1 MEQKKSGAVEPHA
14 VIGTLLATMRLHRK
28 RTERFVRES
37 GLHPTQHRLLMY
49 LARREEPCLQKEL
62 AEQFELTPA
71 AVAQILD
78 KLEGEGYVT
87 RAHTDEDCRCKRITL
102 TQRGWDTA
110 EKSRV
115 AFREIDARV
124 CRGVDEQ
131 EMETFCRVLLRMQ
144 ENLQGEP
151 EGKEQLL

>member
-1 MEQKKSGAVEPHA
+1 MEQMNRAAIEPHT

-37 GLHPTQHRLLMY
+37 GLHPTQHRMLMY
-49 LARREEPCLQKEL
+49 LARRREPCLQKEL
-62 AEQFELTPA
+62 AEHFELTPA

-87 RAHTDEDCRCKRITL
+87 REHSDEDCRCKRIAL
-102 TQRGWDTA
+102 TEQGWDTA
-110 EKSRV
+110 EKSWI

-124 CRGVDEQ
+124 FRGIDSGEI
-131 EMETFCRVLLRMQ
+131 ETFCRVLLRMQ
-144 ENLQGEP
+144 ENLQAEP
-151 EGKEQLL
+151 EGKEQE

>member
-1 MEQKKSGAVEPHA
+1 MDRIKGSPIEPHT
-14 VIGTLLATMRLHRK
+14 VIGTLLVTMRLHRK

-49 LARREEPCLQKEL
+49 LARREEPCRQKEL
-62 AEQFELTPA
+62 AEHFELTPA

-87 RAHTDEDCRCKRITL
+87 REHTDEDCRCKRITL
-102 TQRGWDTA
+102 TKKGWDTA
-110 EKSRV
+110 EKSRI

-124 CRGVDEQ
+124 CRGVDYRD
-131 EMETFCRVLLRMQ
+131 METFCRVLVQMQ
-144 ENLQGEP
+144 ENLQSES
-151 EGKEQLL
+151 EGKEKQ